1 MEGFMSR
8 RSLFAL
14 AASAVVLVAC
24 SQSDTQQQAATP
36 DAAAVA
42 PATPG
47 LSDADLAALRAA
59 SERFNDVKVALAE
72 GYIEDPS
79 GMCVIATEAGLTA
92 EDGAMGIHY
101 LRPDLLGLAQAP
113 GRVNGTG
120 THMDFSKPAIL
131 MYEPQADGSLKLL
144 GVENL
149 VWAAAWKQA
158 GNAEPPTFNGTP
170 YNYMEDNPATPLD
183 EAHGFEPHYDLH
195 AWIYRDNPKGL
206 FSSWNPAVSCAHG
219 KHMAPKTGQP

>member
-1 MEGFMSR
+1 MGCTR
-8 RSLFAL
+8 A
-14 AASAVVLVAC
+14 
-24 SQSDTQQQAATP
+24 DTQADQPAA
-36 DAAAVA
+36 DAAAVSS
-42 PATPG
+42 TG
-47 LSDADLAALRAA
+47 ISDMELAALRQA

-79 GMCVIATEAGLTA
+79 GMCVIATEAGLPA
-92 EDGAMGIHY
+92 ETGAMGVHY

-120 THMDFSKPAIL
+120 MHQDFNNPAIL

-158 GNAEPPTFNGTP
+158 GHTEPPSFNGTP
-170 YNYMEDNPATPLD
+170 FNYMEDDPATPLD

-195 AWIYRDNPKGL
+195 VWLYRDNPSGITA
-206 FSSWNPAVSCAHG
+206 SWNPAVSCAHG
-219 KHMAPKTGQP
+219 KHAPAKTGQP